1 MKRFV
6 PAVLAIASV
15 ATFISSA
22 SAQTFDGPYAGVQ
35 AGWNQ
40 NRIDVAET
48 DVGKALIDRSRDAAA
63 AGVFAGYNYRATN
76 RIVLSAEAG
85 FNLSSDDEVTRS
97 GRDTLASIDPEYAF
111 DLGVRAGYLVTNETL
126 LYVRGGYENM
136 RAAVRLVDATGG
148 RYDKDTFDGW
158 SLGGG
163 VERAITD
170 KVSARIEYRYSD
182 LGGGDTK
189 FERHQAL
196 AGIAYHF

>member
-1 MKRFV
+1 MKRLV
-6 PAVLAIASV
+6 PAAFAIAS
-15 ATFISSA
+15 AAMFISPA
-22 SAQTFDGPYAGVQ
+22 SAQNFDGPYAGVQ
-35 AGWNQ
+35 AGWTQ
-40 NRIDVAET
+40 NRIDVAAT
-48 DVGKALIDRSRDAAA
+48 DIGAARIDRSRDAAA
-63 AGVFAGYNYRATN
+63 AGVFAGYNYRATD

-85 FNLSSDDEVTRS
+85 FNLSFDDAVTRS
-97 GRDTLASIDPEYAF
+97 GRDTLASIDPEYTF
-111 DLGVRAGYLVTNETL
+111 DMGARAGYLVTDETL

-136 RAAVRLVDATGG
+136 RAAIRLVDATAA

-163 VERAITD
+163 IERAITE

-196 AGIAYHF
+196 VGIAYHF